1 MGRTLLFK
9 YSFVI
14 NYNYIIIIEKTKRVD
29 ATTIS
34 KSQNTKDCNSNLLFF
49 LDQLIF
55 FLIFLFRIKL
65 TWK

>member
-34 KSQNTKDCNSNLLFF
+34 KSQNTKDCNNNLLFF
-49 LDQLIF
+49 
-55 FLIFLFRIKL
+55 
-65 TWK
+65 

>member
-1 MGRTLLFK
+1 MGRTLLLK

-34 KSQNTKDCNSNLLFF
+34 KYQRVKTLRITIVTYFFF
-49 LDQLIF
+49 LDHLTF
-55 FLIFLFRIKL
+55 FF
-65 TWK
+65 

>member
-1 MGRTLLFK
+1 MGRTLLLK

-34 KSQNTKDCNSNLLFF
+34 KYQRVKTLRIAIVTYF
-49 LDQLIF
+49 F
-55 FLIFLFRIKL
+55 FLI
-65 TWK
+65 T

>member
-1 MGRTLLFK
+1 MGRTLLLK

-34 KSQNTKDCNSNLLFF
+34 KNQNTKDCNSNLLFF
-49 LDQLIF
+49 LDHLTFFFFNIF
-55 FLIFLFRIKL
+55 HFALN
-65 TWK
+65 